1 MKRSREETHSDS
13 DETRLSSSSEASL
26 IIPSTHYPIAPP
38 RAPISPPRAPISP
51 PRAPI
56 SPLIA
61 VQERRPRSSRSSI
74 MMNLSGS
81 VRLASEFDK
90 ELLPLVLRG
99 LQVYYVIDRSVVGPY
114 LEPGNDDLDKH
125 YVVKRLVDETL
136 SVSAKTIENYFRI
149 KEDDS
154 IKIGFVVHSKRFPQ
168 NTSDYLSPSNEYLLI
183 RLDYLKDWYKNS
195 LKVKA
200 LVRNGRAERWMDGV
214 EINSEEDDDV

>member
-38 RAPISPPRAPISP
+38 RAPISP
-51 PRAPI
+51 
-56 SPLIA
+56 LIV
-61 VQERRPRSSRSSI
+61 VQERRPRSSSRRSSI

>member
-26 IIPSTHYPIAPP
+26 IIPSTHYHIAPP
-38 RAPISPPRAPISP
+38 RAPISP
-51 PRAPI
+51 
-56 SPLIA
+56 LIVPEP

-74 MMNLSGS
+74 MMNLCGS
-81 VRLASEFDK
+81 VRLAPEFDK
-90 ELLPLVLRG
+90 ELLPAVLRG
-99 LQVYYVIDRSVVGPY
+99 LQVYYVVDRSVVGPY
-114 LEPGNDDLDKH
+114 LEPENDGLDEH

-200 LVRNGRAERWMDGV
+200 LVRTGRAERWIDGV
-214 EINSEEDDDV
+214 EINSEEDV